1 MSLSLVQEAVTTTTP
16 VYDSGW
22 VDVRGDSTAQTL
34 ESQTF
39 DKDVVL
45 YVFGTKYINTQCSF
59 WKVRIE
65 DDYGV
70 TTIAN
75 WRNVEALGN
84 GIPNSFTDGAL
95 HICACSTSDT
105 VSQARANSS
114 SNGFQIKAGENV
126 QFVSDSGA
134 NTGHGISYRFIAVEE
149 SVDDLIARVK

>member
-1 MSLSLVQEAVTTTTP
+1 MSLSLVQDAATTAP

-22 VDVRGDSTAQTL
+22 VNVRGNSTIQTL

-45 YVFGTKYINTQCSF
+45 YVFGTKYINTQGSY

-70 TTIAN
+70 TQLFSWKI
-75 WRNVEALGN
+75 VEALGN
-84 GIPNSFTDGAL
+84 GLPNTFTDGAL

-105 VSQARANSS
+105 VSQARANAS

-126 QFVSDSGA
+126 QFVSDSNA

-149 SVDDLIARVK
+149 SADDLIARVK